1 MSSGEQQERDP
12 QVPRIARDL
21 TRGSIPRH
29 LVAFST
35 PMLAGSLLQTAYS
48 LINAF
53 WVGKFLG
60 TTALAAVTVS
70 LPAVFVLISV
80 AAGLTLATSI
90 LIAQYVGARDYP
102 PVKAVVQTSVLL
114 IGGSSLV
121 FLLVGQLLAG
131 RLLHVIETPPDV
143 LPTALPYLRIFLWTL
158 PLSFGIFLI
167 GSMLRGIGDSQ
178 TPVDFQT
185 VSVILNAALDPVL
198 MFGWLGFP
206 KLGLNGTAWAT
217 LIAQIVAVLGL
228 MVYVP
233 ARRPLVA
240 PDWRRLRI
248 DSSIAWLLMKIG
260 FPAMI
265 QQSVV
270 SVSLV
275 VIIKFVSRFGTNADA
290 AFGAAVRI
298 DQVSFLPA
306 LIIGAAI
313 STLAGQNIG
322 AKQYR
327 RVQQVFW
334 WGLLVSGAIS
344 AVISVLVL
352 TFPGLFL
359 RMFVSDQK
367 VIAIGVGYLRIV
379 GITYALY
386 AVLFAANGVINGAG
400 HTSWTTAFSVIGLWG
415 VRLPLAYVLSRHFH
429 SVRGIWWGMLIS
441 VGVSMALS
449 LAYYATGGWKRPIVR
464 GLAMAATAQNAEDAE
479 AGASHD

>member
-1 MSSGEQQERDP
+1 M
-12 QVPRIARDL
+12 
-21 TRGSIPRH
+21 
-29 LVAFST
+29 

-60 TTALAAVTVS
+60 TKALAAVTVS
-70 LPAVFVLISV
+70 LPSVFVLISV
-80 AAGLTLATSI
+80 AAGLTLATNI
-90 LIAQYVGARDYP
+90 LIAQYVGAHDYP
-102 PVKAVVQTSVLL
+102 PVKATVQTSVLL
-114 IGGSSLV
+114 IGGSGLV
-121 FLLVGQLLAG
+121 FLLLGQVLAS
-131 RLLHVIETPPDV
+131 RLLHIIETPPDV
-143 LPTALPYLRIFLWTL
+143 LPTALPYLRIFLCTM

-178 TPVDFQT
+178 TPVYFQSA
-185 VSVILNAALDPVL
+185 SVVLNAALDPVL
-198 MFGWLGFP
+198 MFGLVGFP

-217 LIAQIVAVLGL
+217 LIAQICALIGL
-228 MVYVP
+228 MIYVP

-248 DSSIAWLLMKIG
+248 DGSIALLLAKIG

-275 VIIKFVSRFGTNADA
+275 VIVKFVSRFGTNADA

-322 AKQYR
+322 ARQYH
-327 RVQQVFW
+327 RVQQVFR
-334 WGLLVSGAIS
+334 WGVVLSGAIS
-344 AVISVLVL
+344 AVISALVL
-352 TFPGLFL
+352 TFPGLFV
-359 RMFVSDQK
+359 RMFVSDAR

-379 GITYALY
+379 GITYLLY

-400 HTSWTTAFSVIGLWG
+400 HTSWTTAFSVVGLWG
-415 VRLPLAYVLSRHFH
+415 VRLPLAYTLANHLH
-429 SVRGIWWGMLIS
+429 SVKGIWWGMLIS
-441 VGVSMALS
+441 VGVSMVLS
-449 LAYYATGGWKRPIVR
+449 LIYYAVGGWKRPILR
-464 GLAMAATAQNAEDAE
+464 GLTAAAAQTEGTESD
-479 AGASHD
+479 GGG

>member
-1 MSSGEQQERDP
+1 
-12 QVPRIARDL
+12 
-21 TRGSIPRH
+21 
-29 LVAFST
+29 
-35 PMLAGSLLQTAYS
+35 MLAGSLLQTAYG

-60 TTALAAVTVS
+60 TKALAAVTVS
-70 LPAVFVLISV
+70 LPSVFVLISV
-80 AAGLTLATSI
+80 AGGLTLATNI
-90 LIAQYVGARDYP
+90 VIAQYVGAHDYP
-102 PVKAVVQTSVLL
+102 PVKATVQTSVLL
-114 IGGSSLV
+114 IGGSGFV
-121 FLLVGQLLAG
+121 FLLLGQLLAS

-143 LPTALPYLRIFLWTL
+143 LPTALPYLRIFLWTM

-178 TPVDFQT
+178 TPVYFQSA
-185 VSVILNAALDPVL
+185 SVALNAALDPIL
-198 MFGWLGFP
+198 MFGLLGLP

-217 LIAQIVAVLGL
+217 LIAQIFAMIGL
-228 MVYVP
+228 MIYVP

-248 DSSIAWLLMKIG
+248 DSSIAWLLARIG

-275 VIIKFVSRFGTNADA
+275 VIVKFVSRFGTNADA

-322 AKQYR
+322 ARQYR
-327 RVQQVFW
+327 RVQQVFR
-334 WGLLVSGAIS
+334 WGVAISGAIS
-344 AVISVLVL
+344 AVISALVL

-359 RMFVSDQK
+359 RMFVSDAR

-379 GITYALY
+379 GITYLLY

-400 HTSWTTAFSVIGLWG
+400 HTSWTTAFSVVGLWG
-415 VRLPLAYVLSRHFH
+415 VRLPLAYILANHLH

-441 VGVSMALS
+441 VGVSMVLS
-449 LAYYATGGWKRPIVR
+449 VVYYVVGGWKRPILR
-464 GLAMAATAQNAEDAE
+464 GLAATPPTESAGRAGED
-479 AGASHD
+479 

>member
-1 MSSGEQQERDP
+1 M
-12 QVPRIARDL
+12 
-21 TRGSIPRH
+21 
-29 LVAFST
+29 

-60 TTALAAVTVS
+60 TKALAAVTVS
-70 LPAVFVLISV
+70 LPSVFVLISV
-80 AAGLTLATSI
+80 AAGLTLATNI
-90 LIAQYVGARDYP
+90 LIAQYVGAHDYP
-102 PVKAVVQTSVLL
+102 PVKATVQTSVLL
-114 IGGSSLV
+114 IGGSSFV
-121 FLLVGQLLAG
+121 FLFLGQVLAG
-131 RLLHVIETPPDV
+131 RLLHLIETPPDV
-143 LPTALPYLRIFLWTL
+143 LPTALPYLRIFLWTM

-178 TPVDFQT
+178 TPVYFQSA
-185 VSVILNAALDPVL
+185 SVVLNAALDPVL
-198 MFGWLGFP
+198 MFGLVGFP

-217 LIAQIVAVLGL
+217 LVAQTFAIIGL
-228 MVYVP
+228 MIYVP

-240 PDWRRLRI
+240 PHWRRLRI
-248 DSSIAWLLMKIG
+248 DGSIAWLLAKIG

-275 VIIKFVSRFGTNADA
+275 VIVKFVSRFGTDADA

-322 AKQYR
+322 ARQYH
-327 RVQQVFW
+327 RVQQVFR
-334 WGLLVSGAIS
+334 WGVVLSGAIS
-344 AVISVLVL
+344 AVISALVL
-352 TFPGLFL
+352 TFPGVFL
-359 RMFVSDQK
+359 RMFVSDAR
-367 VIAIGVGYLRIV
+367 VIAIGIGYLRIV
-379 GITYALY
+379 GITYLLY

-400 HTSWTTAFSVIGLWG
+400 HTSWTTAFSVVGLWG
-415 VRLPLAYVLSRHFH
+415 VRLPLAYALSNHMH

-449 LAYYATGGWKRPIVR
+449 LLYYATGGWKRPIVR
-464 GLAMAATAQNAEDAE
+464 GLAAAPAADNSEGPGRD
-479 AGASHD
+479 

>member
-1 MSSGEQQERDP
+1 
-12 QVPRIARDL
+12 
-21 TRGSIPRH
+21 
-29 LVAFST
+29 
-35 PMLAGSLLQTAYS
+35 
-48 LINAF
+48 
-53 WVGKFLG
+53 
-60 TTALAAVTVS
+60 
-70 LPAVFVLISV
+70 
-80 AAGLTLATSI
+80 
-90 LIAQYVGARDYP
+90 
-102 PVKAVVQTSVLL
+102 
-114 IGGSSLV
+114 
-121 FLLVGQLLAG
+121 
-131 RLLHVIETPPDV
+131 

-178 TPVDFQT
+178 TPVYFQS
-185 VSVILNAALDPVL
+185 VSVILNAALDPIL
-198 MFGWLGFP
+198 IFGLLGFP

-217 LIAQIVAVLGL
+217 LTAQIVAVTGL
-228 MVYVP
+228 MIYVP

-248 DSSIAWLLMKIG
+248 DGSIAWLLAKIG

-322 AKQYR
+322 ARQYH
-327 RVQQVFW
+327 RVQQVFL
-334 WGLLVSGAIS
+334 WGLLLSGAIS

-415 VRLPLAYVLSRHFH
+415 VRLPLAYALPKHLH
-429 SVRGIWWGMLIS
+429 SVKGIWWGMLIS

-449 LAYYATGGWKRPIVR
+449 LVYYAIGGWKRPILR
-464 GLAMAATAQNAEDAE
+464 GLAATTAQAEGA
-479 AGASHD
+479 AGRGSQD